1 MPQKPTCYI
10 SYARDAEILNFLV
23 RLKSEIEKKSQNKVN
38 VILDRKDFKVGE
50 DFKRKEKQIL
60 ESDLILIFF
69 TPEYKKKVDTPI
81 ENSGCFR
88 EFNYIIEKRNEDERY
103 IYPFL
108 FKGNIESSIPRDLRN
123 VTYNFEASTIKY
135 KDSKKNY
142 ISIEPKCISKFNK
155 LVMEIIKKAKTN
167 YTLSDIRYIDFNEK
181 YQSLL
186 KNTASNGTLKRSCM
200 IKMPAYNAI
209 INQSSYFVIG
219 RKGSGKTTLLETI
232 ENLEPDVFTKRYKIL
247 SPINAEDISIN
258 SIYSCAE
265 LLWNDKDFISTSE
278 ITDLYWEIFF
288 VIQTMFTVSL
298 EFENKNLDTD
308 FRYRDFKSVAKFL
321 REKLGVSKDIN
332 LIDNNVKRQL
342 PILVLEIMES
352 YFKNHILDNANS
364 CTFITSIKTN
374 LNAENIITTFMGLAL
389 FKKFCT
395 AFSFCQKKTLISLD
409 GFDTHSE
416 DFRRNT
422 RSLKTSKPDEYI
434 KRNEFEC
441 LFYRSLVNVVMRFKE
456 NKNSSLINL
465 VASNVDFCIV
475 LPQDRLDQIRKID
488 RDISKMKCCGLFWDA
503 YDLLKMLVLRLEENY
518 DVTPSNSQNMLQ
530 RFHRIL
536 KEKLPQIPNSVEVS
550 VGDRKYEFDLFN
562 YILRLSFWRPRDIL
576 LNFISLLELVENSE
590 NIGLDIDDKMIK
602 DALTQSA
609 SKIIDEEFLQEYQ
622 NVFYN
627 LKDVLNSFR
636 GFENIIPISDFFNI
650 IDKIKF
656 DASFSYDC
664 NNPKNKLLIL
674 YQLGVIGLRFDI
686 DSIANRGY
694 THHICF
700 NFNEG
705 LNPIYDTII
714 DRDTITNDAEI
725 IINPLFC
732 KKFYIS
738 INTSELIGNYEW
750 SYIDKLAAEKT
761 LKRRF

>member
-88 EFNYIIEKRNEDERY
+88 EFDYILEKRKGDERY

-108 FKGNIESSIPRDLRN
+108 FKGNIESSIPRDFRN

-186 KNTASNGTLKRSCM
+186 KNTASDGTLKRSCM

-247 SPINAEDISIN
+247 SPINAENININ

-265 LLWNDKDFISTSE
+265 SLWNDKDFISTSE

-441 LFYRSLVNVVMRFKE
+441 LFYRSLVNVVMRFKK
-456 NKNSSLINL
+456 NKNSNLINL
-465 VASNVDFCIV
+465 VAGNVDFCIV
-475 LPQDRLDQIRKID
+475 LPQDRLDQIREID

-518 DVTPSNSQNMLQ
+518 DVTPSNSQTMLQ

-750 SYIDKLAAEKT
+750 SYIEKLAAEKT

>member
-38 VILDRKDFKVGE
+38 VILDRKNFKVGE

-88 EFNYIIEKRNEDERY
+88 EFDYILEKMKEDERY

-108 FKGNIESSIPRDLRN
+108 FKGNIESSIPRDFRN

-142 ISIEPKCISKFNK
+142 ISIESKCISKFNK
-155 LVMEIIKKAKTN
+155 LVMEIIKRAKTN

-186 KNTASNGTLKRSCM
+186 KNTASDGTLKRSCM

-265 LLWNDKDFISTSE
+265 SLWNDKDFISTSE

-288 VIQTMFTVSL
+288 VIQIMFTVSL

-342 PILVLEIMES
+342 PILVL
-352 YFKNHILDNANS
+352 
-364 CTFITSIKTN
+364 
-374 LNAENIITTFMGLAL
+374 
-389 FKKFCT
+389 
-395 AFSFCQKKTLISLD
+395 
-409 GFDTHSE
+409 
-416 DFRRNT
+416 
-422 RSLKTSKPDEYI
+422 
-434 KRNEFEC
+434 
-441 LFYRSLVNVVMRFKE
+441 
-456 NKNSSLINL
+456 
-465 VASNVDFCIV
+465 
-475 LPQDRLDQIRKID
+475 
-488 RDISKMKCCGLFWDA
+488 
-503 YDLLKMLVLRLEENY
+503 
-518 DVTPSNSQNMLQ
+518 
-530 RFHRIL
+530 
-536 KEKLPQIPNSVEVS
+536 
-550 VGDRKYEFDLFN
+550 
-562 YILRLSFWRPRDIL
+562 
-576 LNFISLLELVENSE
+576 
-590 NIGLDIDDKMIK
+590 
-602 DALTQSA
+602 
-609 SKIIDEEFLQEYQ
+609 
-622 NVFYN
+622 
-627 LKDVLNSFR
+627 
-636 GFENIIPISDFFNI
+636 
-650 IDKIKF
+650 
-656 DASFSYDC
+656 
-664 NNPKNKLLIL
+664 
-674 YQLGVIGLRFDI
+674 
-686 DSIANRGY
+686 
-694 THHICF
+694 
-700 NFNEG
+700 
-705 LNPIYDTII
+705 
-714 DRDTITNDAEI
+714 
-725 IINPLFC
+725 
-732 KKFYIS
+732 
-738 INTSELIGNYEW
+738 
-750 SYIDKLAAEKT
+750 
-761 LKRRF
+761 